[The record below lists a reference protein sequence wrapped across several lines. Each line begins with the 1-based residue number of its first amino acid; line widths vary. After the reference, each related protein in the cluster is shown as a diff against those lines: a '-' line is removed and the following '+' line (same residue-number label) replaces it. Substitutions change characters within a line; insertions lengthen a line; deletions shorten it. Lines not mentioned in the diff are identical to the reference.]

1 MGLYFR
7 WLDDWLDVAPRRLAE
22 RIAFGLLDRFGDR
35 TGLDEA
41 QRVWLLEDVKEDL
54 AAMVDDA
61 ENRGV
66 TERAA
71 REMLVIRALIGWLE
85 GGEQPGSEAIRYLE
99 SAVRAI
105 PRNPREDELA
115 QRNSYLAAIGDLGGD
130 EEAASRLWRQ
140 PSGDPEQM
148 RMLLDFQGRRIRGLM
163 EERGLSV
170 GELAQ
175 RTGIDTV
182 SLVSI
187 LFGLEEMRAVEWTRL
202 SEALGVRLDDLVDG
216 HRLVSAGDGICRPP
230 DDVGACE
237 GRSRKGAER

>member
-1 MGLYFR
+1 MRLYLKR
-7 WLDDWLDVAPRRLAE
+7 LIDWLDAAAGRIAE
-22 RIAFGLLDRFGDR
+22 RIAFSLLDRFDDGA
-35 TGLDEA
+35 GLDEA
-41 QRVWLLEDVKEDL
+41 QRAWLLEDVKEDL

-99 SAVRAI
+99 SAVSAI

-140 PSGDPEQM
+140 PSGDPEQI
-148 RMLLDFQGRRIRGLM
+148 RMLLDFQGRRLRQLI

-202 SEALGVRLDDLVDG
+202 SEALGARLDDLVDG

>member
-1 MGLYFR
+1 MGLYLS
-7 WLDDWLDVAPRRLAE
+7 WLHDWLDAVLRRLTE
-22 RIAFGLLDRFGDR
+22 RIAFGLLDRFGDG

-41 QRVWLLEDVKEDL
+41 QRAWLLEDLKEDL

-71 REMLVIRALIGWLE
+71 REMLVIRALTGWLE
-85 GGEQPGSEAIRYLE
+85 GGEPPGSDAIRYLE

-105 PRNPREDELA
+105 RRNPREDELA

-130 EEAASRLWRQ
+130 EEAASRLWRE
-140 PSGDPEQM
+140 PSGGPEEV
-148 RMLLDFQGRRIRGLM
+148 RRLLDFQGRKIRELM

-170 GELAQ
+170 GELAG

-202 SEALGVRLDDLVDG
+202 SEALDVPLDDLVDG
-216 HRLVSAGDGICRPP
+216 HRLVSAGDGVCRLP